1 MAQSTTM
8 ARVYEMR
15 EKLKDEQTV
24 TPEHLADLDE
34 RLRLSFGHLECG
46 SLSKLRQEPR
56 VYQLR
61 WRLKKARSLYRSV
74 YEEDP
79 HIFLPFILSTPP
91 RACDKF
97 KFLLFRQNH
106 RQRHR
111 IFLSEDCLELL
122 ETRAKKLG
130 IKDNS
135 DFRNFLDCL
144 FKLGPDNSVIYHLH

>member
-1 MAQSTTM
+1 MSQSTTM

-15 EKLKDEQTV
+15 EKLRDEQTV
-24 TPEHLADLDE
+24 TSEHLADLDE
-34 RLRLSFGHLECG
+34 RLRLSFGHSECG

-61 WRLKKARSLYRSV
+61 WRLKKARSLYRRV

-79 HIFLPFILSTPP
+79 HIFFPFILSTPP

-97 KFLLFRQNH
+97 NFILFRKNH
-106 RQRHR
+106 RERYR
-111 IFLSEDCLELL
+111 IVLSEDCFELL

-135 DFRNFLDCL
+135 DFRDLLDRL
-144 FKLGPDNSVIYHLH
+144 FKLGPGNRDTCNLH